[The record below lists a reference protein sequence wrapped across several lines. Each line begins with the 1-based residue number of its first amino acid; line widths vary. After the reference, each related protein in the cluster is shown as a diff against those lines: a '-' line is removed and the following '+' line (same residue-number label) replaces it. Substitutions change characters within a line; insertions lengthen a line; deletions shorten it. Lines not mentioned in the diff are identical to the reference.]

1 MNLFENLQL
10 MKENSTF
17 ESQVDYEV
25 LKQNDIDFFEN
36 GMGIYR
42 VTTPDGD
49 TLDIDIELSK
59 VPIDRPK
66 YFVSLPSEDVRSV
79 NADLTTAI
87 IDVINK
93 LNNFPMSK
101 GPKRK
106 SINES
111 TDKDKLWTDFNRHFN
126 GFIPLNDLTNYFSL
140 DQFGEFTQWCRK
152 EADLDYDYNKVYRNW
167 DEVFKD
173 LYDATGSENTDS
185 ISMENIFNFFS
196 TGDLED
202 FWEWIE
208 KEYGLDD
215 ELEESKHLKEYKSN
229 INNKTELWHE
239 MFRYTDEPFVLFKD
253 LFNCYSIDDLQDLYD
268 YLSSE
273 YEDEEFA
280 PYKGKLNSIDELW
293 DEMNKLVP
301 NEKVAFNDLFNC
313 YSLDK
318 LKKLYDYLSSEYS
331 DVDDLEESIKL
342 EKLSIGNKLQTIFD
356 KFDSN
361 IKLVG
366 FMLQY
371 IDEDTIEKMYNEIAE
386 VEEATSSIG
395 GAYTTKAI
403 DIIPTG
409 IKKSKEIVKI

>member
-49 TLDIDIELSK
+49 TLDIDIELSNA
-59 VPIDRPK
+59 PIDRPK

-87 IDVINK
+87 IDVIDK

-215 ELEESKHLKEYKSN
+215 
-229 INNKTELWHE
+229 
-239 MFRYTDEPFVLFKD
+239 
-253 LFNCYSIDDLQDLYD
+253 
-268 YLSSE
+268 
-273 YEDEEFA
+273 
-280 PYKGKLNSIDELW
+280 
-293 DEMNKLVP
+293 
-301 NEKVAFNDLFNC
+301 
-313 YSLDK
+313 
-318 LKKLYDYLSSEYS
+318 
-331 DVDDLEESIKL
+331 DLEESIKL

-371 IDEDTIEKMYNEIAE
+371 IDEDTIEKMYNEIAG

-403 DIIPTG
+403 DVIPTG